1 MMPLI
6 VKCKSC
12 GFEHPSVYQMDRASF
27 EDPSVTMTNHNE
39 GCPQCGNISTY
50 DKPDYSFTEVK

>member
-1 MMPLI
+1 MMP
-6 VKCKSC
+6 VTVRCKNC

-27 EDPSVTMTNHNE
+27 EDQSVTMTNHNE
-39 GCPQCGNISTY
+39 DCPQCGNISTY

>member
-1 MMPLI
+1 MPLI
-6 VKCKSC
+6 VKCKS

-27 EDPSVTMTNHNE
+27 EDRSVTMTNHNE
-39 GCPQCGNISTY
+39 DCPECGNTSTY

>member
-1 MMPLI
+1 
-6 VKCKSC
+6 
-12 GFEHPSVYQMDRASF
+12 MDRTSF

-39 GCPQCGNISTY
+39 DCPQCGNISTY